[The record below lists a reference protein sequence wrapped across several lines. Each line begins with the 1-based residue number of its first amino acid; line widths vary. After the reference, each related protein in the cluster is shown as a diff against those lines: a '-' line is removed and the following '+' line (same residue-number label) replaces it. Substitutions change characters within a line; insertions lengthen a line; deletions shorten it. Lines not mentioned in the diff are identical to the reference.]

1 MIRVRSSENIND
13 EIRRLKKD
21 VENLAR
27 QVAEL
32 RALVE
37 KSDR

>member
-1 MIRVRSSENIND
+1 MRSSENIND

-37 KSDR
+37 KSGG